1 MNVGTVCTR
10 LVVTCSPVIS
20 ALDAATLMREY
31 HVGDLVVAEDRGGT
45 LYPVGMVTDRD
56 LVIEV
61 MAKELDPESV
71 KTGDLMSRDLITL
84 DESADLQSAIAVM
97 RDARV
102 RRVPVVSPTGGLVG
116 IVTQDDVANGLAL
129 QLGDL
134 SRIGALQA
142 ASEQRQRA

>member
-31 HVGDLVVAEDRGGT
+31 HVGDLVVVEDRGGT
-45 LYPVGMVTDRD
+45 LYPVGIVTDRD
-56 LVIEV
+56 LVVEV

-71 KTGDLMSRDLITL
+71 KAGDLMSRELTTL
-84 DESADLQSAIAVM
+84 DEDADLQTAIALM
-97 RDARV
+97 RDAQV
-102 RRVPVVSPTGGLVG
+102 RRIPVVSPSGGLVG
-116 IVTQDDVANGLAL
+116 IVTQDDVANGLSV

-142 ASEQRQRA
+142 ATEQRRRA

>member
-1 MNVGTVCTR
+1 MNVGTLCTR

-31 HVGDLVVAEDRGGT
+31 HVGDLVVTEDRGGT

-56 LVIEV
+56 LVVEV

-71 KTGDLMSRDLITL
+71 KAGELMSSDLITL
-84 DESADLQSAIAVM
+84 AEDDELQTAIAVM

-129 QLGDL
+129 QLEDL

-142 ASEQRQRA
+142 ASEQRCRA

>member
-45 LYPVGMVTDRD
+45 LYPVGIVTDRD
-56 LVIEV
+56 LVVEV

-71 KTGDLMSRDLITL
+71 KAGDLMSRELTTL
-84 DESADLQSAIAVM
+84 DEDADLQTAIAVM
-97 RDARV
+97 RDAQV
-102 RRVPVVSPTGGLVG
+102 RRIPVVSPSGGLVG
-116 IVTQDDVANGLAL
+116 IVTQDDVANGLAV

-142 ASEQRQRA
+142 ATEQRRRA